1 MSNKN
6 KKAAKSGGQR
16 SLLTTLMFF
25 IALAA
30 CGFAGYMF
38 WMMKTVQPVAAAAA
52 VPGAPAPEPVKPAAI
67 VEPLY
72 VPMNTFT
79 VSLKPTATESDRVL
93 YIGLSVRLAETQ
105 SKLTLEKYLPEYRS
119 RLFML
124 LTQQTYDTLSTDDGK
139 RQLIDQIKAELSQPL
154 AYQQSIRPTDI
165 LINEFILR

>member
-6 KKAAKSGGQR
+6 KKAASGGGAR
-16 SLLTTLMFF
+16 SLLTILMFF
-25 IALAA
+25 IALMA

-38 WMMKTVQPVAAAAA
+38 WEMKTAQPVAEAAAQ
-52 VPGAPAPEPVKPAAI
+52 GAPAAVAAPPAPL

-72 VPMNTFT
+72 VLMNTFT
-79 VSLKPTATESDRVL
+79 VSLKPTGNESDRVL
-93 YIGLSVRLAETQ
+93 YVGLSVRLADNA

-124 LTQQTYDTLSTDDGK
+124 LTQQTYENLSTDDGK
-139 RQLIDQIKAELSQPL
+139 HQLIDNIKAELSKPL
-154 AYQQSIRPTDI
+154 AHQQSIRPTDI